1 MKDAKGINSQ
11 KGLTMERWRYDVLE
25 EQHDWLGIP
34 IKHAEFW
41 SEEEARSYIEEH
53 QDEHANRLYIGY
65 RKFYD

>member
-1 MKDAKGINSQ
+1 
-11 KGLTMERWRYDVLE
+11 MERWRYDVLE

-53 QDEHANRLYIGY
+53 QSEHDGKLYIGY